1 MFIVQAHSFKQQAR
15 LAITLAWIAGYTNV
29 MTILA
34 CGHVTSHVSG
44 TTSDL
49 GRAVAERN
57 WATTGFLLFLLL
69 TFAAGAAAS
78 GFVCELGRRRGW
90 ESIYVVPMALEA
102 SLLTGFALVWEFGS
116 VTSSDRGGA
125 GASPT
130 VGALFLLTGIASI
143 AMRHFLATSTRSS
156 GIASIAMGL
165 QNATITRISSGVVR
179 TTHVTGVLT
188 DLGLEFAQFLY
199 MLRDHAR
206 QIRASGAGS
215 RAEFSR
221 AVRAVPAHITSKRLL
236 LLASILGSFALGAGL
251 GTVAFEEARRW
262 AMFPPVLFLLWIV
275 YQDITR
281 PIAEIEPSD
290 LVGGENGIDL
300 DDRLVV
306 YHLRRDSGRT
316 RKALRAKVHRMPN
329 LSAWVDRV
337 PAHVRVLILDLGDA
351 AAIDHNSALELRNV
365 LARLKSEGRALVLAG
380 LSPEQYQQL
389 RKAATG
395 DLLSPLNACS
405 DLELAIAR
413 GLNLLE
419 GAPK

>member
-1 MFIVQAHSFKQQAR
+1 VFIVQAHSFKQQAR

-130 VGALFLLTGIASI
+130 VGALFLLT
-143 AMRHFLATSTRSS
+143 

-413 GLNLLE
+413 GLNLLD
-419 GAPK
+419 GPPK